1 MTEKLY
7 YIDSH
12 MHRFTAVC
20 TACRD
25 TGGRYAVTLDRTAF
39 FPEGGGQLADTGS
52 IGQVRVLDVHE
63 RGGEVW
69 HYTAAPL
76 EPGREYECALDYEQ
90 RLRRM
95 QNHSGEHVVSG
106 HIHALYGADNVGF
119 HMGTEFMT
127 IDLSREL
134 TWDELMEVEHRANET
149 VRADLPVKTW
159 FPAPAELAALEYR
172 SKLDLTENV
181 RIVEIPGV
189 DRCACCAPHVAH
201 TGEIGFIKLLDC
213 VRHRG
218 GVRVSLVCGMD
229 ALDAVRVMQKNVT
242 DVSRL
247 TSARREDPAFSTRS
261 SSSRS
266 ASPPSAWPTPV
277 CAPPPSPRAGG
288 TSASLTTFLTISPCV
303 SSSISSAKNARA
315 TPRPSPAAMK
325 RATDTSS
332 AAARSTCARW
342 RAI

>member
-69 HYTAAPL
+69 HYTAVPL

-159 FPAPAELAALEYR
+159 FWGW
-172 SKLDLTENV
+172 KK
-181 RIVEIPGV
+181 
-189 DRCACCAPHVAH
+189 
-201 TGEIGFIKLLDC
+201 F
-213 VRHRG
+213 
-218 GVRVSLVCGMD
+218 
-229 ALDAVRVMQKNVT
+229 
-242 DVSRL
+242 
-247 TSARREDPAFSTRS
+247 RRE
-261 SSSRS
+261 
-266 ASPPSAWPTPV
+266 
-277 CAPPPSPRAGG
+277 
-288 TSASLTTFLTISPCV
+288 
-303 SSSISSAKNARA
+303 
-315 TPRPSPAAMK
+315 
-325 RATDTSS
+325 
-332 AAARSTCARW
+332 
-342 RAI
+342 